1 MTFVAFCTKYFI
13 VFQWPEKLF
22 NFIFKMRR
30 SKTKSH
36 WGEFPETYEAK
47 LEVDDIFS
55 IYPPEKRA
63 RLEMLESIEEPLQ
76 TKS

>member
-1 MTFVAFCTKYFI
+1 
-13 VFQWPEKLF
+13 
-22 NFIFKMRR
+22 MRR